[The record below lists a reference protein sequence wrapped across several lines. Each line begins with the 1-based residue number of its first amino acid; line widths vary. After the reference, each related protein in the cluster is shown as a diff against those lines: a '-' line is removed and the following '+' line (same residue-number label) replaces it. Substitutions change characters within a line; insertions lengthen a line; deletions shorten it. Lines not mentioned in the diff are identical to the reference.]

1 VIPFFALDLSLF
13 RLAVWHGDCQNLQCS
28 RIALVDHIFFKKDG
42 PMPKPI
48 RCYDYVNQPYD
59 QVCEALRAK
68 SNAVF
73 HSATKS
79 AETRGGEVA
88 AGLHV
93 KIAGFDV
100 TKDVDINI
108 NYYTEVESRTGKKMT
123 VEFEWKAAE
132 ASGLFPAMTA
142 QLDVYPIT
150 KTETQL
156 DFHGQYEPPLGIMGK
171 AIDAVVGHRI
181 AEASVHQFVSEVAAY
196 LRKNTPAL
204 QGHRPD

>member
-1 VIPFFALDLSLF
+1 
-13 RLAVWHGDCQNLQCS
+13 
-28 RIALVDHIFFKKDG
+28 
-42 PMPKPI
+42 MPKPI

-73 HSATKS
+73 YAATKS

-93 KIAGFDV
+93 KFAGFDIA
-100 TKDVDINI
+100 KDVEIRI
-108 NYYTEVESRTGKKMT
+108 KTYAEVESKSGKKMI

-132 ASGLFPAMTA
+132 SSGLFPSMTA

-156 DFHGQYEPPLGIMGK
+156 DFHGHYEPPLGIMGK
-171 AIDAVVGHRI
+171 AIDAVLGHRI
-181 AEASVHQFVSEVAAY
+181 AEASVHQFVTEVAVY
-196 LRKNTPAL
+196 LRNNTPVL
-204 QGHRPD
+204 EDQKQD